1 MPVVTARPLGHYLA
15 EEAGRLAGVSG
26 TTIGQW
32 ARRGYIRS
40 SRSDGP
46 PRVYCYQDVA
56 EAMVVHELLARSVS
70 LRAVKAAVDRLRERG
85 GSVWPLQESR
95 LLVPGPARP
104 PAPAPGPAP
113 GPARRPRPRPARAI
127 VLEEEE
133 GHTDVVSGHP
143 VLAGLDLERLA
154 SDLGRGG
161 WAAREIPGLRH
172 IEVHPDRLSGRPVIR
187 GKRVPAELAA
197 RMAETPQGADVLM
210 HDYGL
215 TRDEVED
222 ARRWW
227 HAVVRYEAVAA

>member
-1 MPVVTARPLGHYLA
+1 VAPSPASAPRGHYLA

-40 SRSDGP
+40 SRSNGP
-46 PRVYCYQDVA
+46 PRVYSFQDVA
-56 EAMVVHELLARSVS
+56 EAMAVHELLERGVA

-85 GSVWPLQESR
+85 DTEWPLQEAR
-95 LLVPGPARP
+95 LLVPGAV
-104 PAPAPGPAP
+104 
-113 GPARRPRPRPARAI
+113 PRSTPTRTSRTI
-127 VLEEEE
+127 VLAEEEN
-133 GHTDVVSGHP
+133 HTDLVSGHP
-143 VLAGLDLERLA
+143 VLAGLDLEQMA

-161 WAAREIPGLRH
+161 WAAREIPTLRH
-172 IEVHPDRLSGRPVIR
+172 IEVDPDRLSGRPVIR

-197 RMAETPQGADVLM
+197 RMAETPQGVDLLM

-215 TRDEVED
+215 TREEVED

-227 HAVVRYEAVAA
+227 HAVVRYEQVAA

>member
-1 MPVVTARPLGHYLA
+1 MPAATSRSRGHYLA

-40 SRSDGP
+40 SRSTGP

-56 EAMVVHELLARSVS
+56 EAMAVHELLARGVS
-70 LRAVKAAVDRLRERG
+70 LRAVKAAVDRLRDRG
-85 GSVWPLQESR
+85 ASDWPLQDSR
-95 LLVPGPARP
+95 LLVPGRLRPGPSTPGQPRRP
-104 PAPAPGPAP
+104 PV
-113 GPARRPRPRPARAI
+113 RSARAI
-127 VLEEEE
+127 VVEEEE

-154 SDLGRGG
+154 SDLERGG

-197 RMAETPQGADVLM
+197 RMAETPQGSDVLM

-227 HAVVRYEAVAA
+227 HAVVRYEQVAA